1 MSYRLRRIL
10 SVFVLLIALPI
21 YVVIVISVMALFER
35 PPLIIEL
42 LIYLALEL
50 FINICLIIELLIYLA
65 LGVVW
70 AFPLKSV
77 FMGVGQEDPDK
88 NLD

>member
-10 SVFVLLIALPI
+10 SVFVLLIGLPI

-35 PPLIIEL
+35 PP
-42 LIYLALEL
+42 
-50 FINICLIIELLIYLA
+50 LIIELLIYLA

>member
-21 YVVIVISVMALFER
+21 YVVIVISVIALFER
-35 PPLIIEL
+35 PP
-42 LIYLALEL
+42 
-50 FINICLIIELLIYLA
+50 LIIELLIYLA

>member
-21 YVVIVISVMALFER
+21 YVVIAISVMALFER
-35 PPLIIEL
+35 PPI
-42 LIYLALEL
+42 
-50 FINICLIIELLIYLA
+50 IIELLIYLA

-77 FMGVGQEDPDK
+77 FMGVGQEDPNK
-88 NLD
+88 KLD

>member
-42 LIYLALEL
+42 LIYLAL
-50 FINICLIIELLIYLA
+50 
-65 LGVVW
+65 GVVW

>member
-42 LIYLALEL
+42 LIYLALG
-50 FINICLIIELLIYLA
+50 F
-65 LGVVW
+65 VW

>member
-42 LIYLALEL
+42 LV
-50 FINICLIIELLIYLA
+50 YLA

>member
-42 LIYLALEL
+42 LIYLAL
-50 FINICLIIELLIYLA
+50 
-65 LGVVW
+65 GVVW

-77 FMGVGQEDPDK
+77 FMGVGKEDPDK

>member
-21 YVVIVISVMALFER
+21 YVIIVISVMALFER
-35 PPLIIEL
+35 PP
-42 LIYLALEL
+42 
-50 FINICLIIELLIYLA
+50 LIIELLIYLA

>member
-42 LIYLALEL
+42 LIYLAL
-50 FINICLIIELLIYLA
+50 
-65 LGVVW
+65 GVVW

-77 FMGVGQEDPDK
+77 FMGVGQEDPNK
-88 NLD
+88 KLD

>member
-1 MSYRLRRIL
+1 MFMSYRLRRIL

-42 LIYLALEL
+42 LIYLAL
-50 FINICLIIELLIYLA
+50 
-65 LGVVW
+65 GVVW

-88 NLD
+88 KLD

>member
-10 SVFVLLIALPI
+10 SVFVLLIDLPI
-21 YVVIVISVMALFER
+21 YVVIAISVMALFER
-35 PPLIIEL
+35 PPI
-42 LIYLALEL
+42 
-50 FINICLIIELLIYLA
+50 IIELLIYLA

>member
-42 LIYLALEL
+42 LIYLAL
-50 FINICLIIELLIYLA
+50 
-65 LGVVW
+65 GVVW
-70 AFPLKSV
+70 AFPLKSI

>member
-42 LIYLALEL
+42 LIYLAL
-50 FINICLIIELLIYLA
+50 
-65 LGVVW
+65 GVVW

-77 FMGVGQEDPDK
+77 FRGVGQEDPDK

>member
-21 YVVIVISVMALFER
+21 YVVVVISVMALFER
-35 PPLIIEL
+35 PP
-42 LIYLALEL
+42 
-50 FINICLIIELLIYLA
+50 LIIELLIYLA

>member
-21 YVVIVISVMALFER
+21 YVVIAISVMALFER
-35 PPLIIEL
+35 PPIIIEL
-42 LIYLALEL
+42 LIYLV
-50 FINICLIIELLIYLA
+50 

>member
-10 SVFVLLIALPI
+10 SVVVLLVALPV

-35 PPLIIEL
+35 PPFIIEL
-42 LIYLALEL
+42 IIYV
-50 FINICLIIELLIYLA
+50 A

-70 AFPLKSV
+70 AFPLKSI

-88 NLD
+88 N

>member
-42 LIYLALEL
+42 LV
-50 FINICLIIELLIYLA
+50 YLA

-88 NLD
+88 NID

>member
-21 YVVIVISVMALFER
+21 YVVIAISVMALFER
-35 PPLIIEL
+35 PPI
-42 LIYLALEL
+42 
-50 FINICLIIELLIYLA
+50 IIELLIYLA

>member
-1 MSYRLRRIL
+1 MFMSYRLRRIL

-42 LIYLALEL
+42 LIYLAL
-50 FINICLIIELLIYLA
+50 
-65 LGVVW
+65 GVVW

>member
-21 YVVIVISVMALFER
+21 YVVIAISVMALFER
-35 PPLIIEL
+35 PPI
-42 LIYLALEL
+42 
-50 FINICLIIELLIYLA
+50 IIELLIYLA

-88 NLD
+88 NID

>member
-42 LIYLALEL
+42 LIYLAL
-50 FINICLIIELLIYLA
+50 
-65 LGVVW
+65 GVVW
-70 AFPLKSV
+70 ACPLKSV

-88 NLD
+88 KLD

>member
-42 LIYLALEL
+42 LIYLAL
-50 FINICLIIELLIYLA
+50 
-65 LGVVW
+65 GVVW

-88 NLD
+88 NID

>member
-1 MSYRLRRIL
+1 MSYRLRRTL

-42 LIYLALEL
+42 LIYLAL
-50 FINICLIIELLIYLA
+50 
-65 LGVVW
+65 GVVW

>member
-42 LIYLALEL
+42 LIYLALG
-50 FINICLIIELLIYLA
+50 I
-65 LGVVW
+65 VW

>member
-42 LIYLALEL
+42 LIYLAL
-50 FINICLIIELLIYLA
+50 
-65 LGVVW
+65 GVVW

-88 NLD
+88 KLD

>member
-42 LIYLALEL
+42 V
-50 FINICLIIELLIYLA
+50 IYLA

-88 NLD
+88 NID

>member
-21 YVVIVISVMALFER
+21 YVVIAISVMALFER
-35 PPLIIEL
+35 PSI
-42 LIYLALEL
+42 
-50 FINICLIIELLIYLA
+50 IIELLIYLA